1 MQDAAKAEITIYVVT
16 CGNRF
21 IMASGKELETAAYVL
36 HYNQFRHPDSAE
48 AVCRPQLIT
57 V

>member
-1 MQDAAKAEITIYVVT
+1 MQDAKQEIIIYVVT
-16 CGNRF
+16 CGSKF
-21 IMASGKELETAAYVL
+21 IMASGKEPETAAYVL
-36 HYNQFRHPDSAE
+36 LYNQFRHPDSAQ